1 MAKVQTASVRL
12 VLKRN
17 RSNENGD
24 NPIYLVVHWYGKK
37 ERSTGV
43 FIPEKYWNASK
54 EEIRKGYPNAIML
67 NHMIQEQ
74 KQRVIDKRNRYDIEG
89 KVYTPA
95 ILLEPDRVIIGNSY
109 HVLVENY
116 LIDRHL
122 GFSTERLYRYN
133 IRLLDKFFGRDDYII
148 EELNVGTIKR
158 FITSLNIADDTK
170 RTILGRIASIWNY
183 AIEKSIVSEKD
194 YPFRE
199 WVYTKQYKTGCRM
212 YYLDD
217 VNLVKIKD
225 WFINRCLNIEG
236 SLYSFKEGIEDRL
249 MERYSIEFT
258 GMFLLASFMLYGSS
272 PVDIA
277 LLRVDNCS
285 RVNVDGIDCWELNFK
300 RSKTRRPVK
309 VLLDRDNILTHIC
322 FEHFLRTAHLRG
334 GLIYPILKDGI
345 DVHERINSMNKFC
358 LYGNRN
364 AKDIARVINSATI
377 ESNVKNDKD
386 EPLIDVD
393 NFTLYSMRH
402 SFANKYLSQ
411 PGANVHA
418 LATLLARSPNTISQ
432 YIHQINTNKDILN
445 AAKDLL

>member
-17 RSNENGD
+17 RQNERGE
-24 NPIYLVVHWYGKK
+24 NPIYLVVHWHGKK
-37 ERSTGV
+37 ERSTGI
-43 FIPEKYWNASK
+43 FINEKYWNSVK

-67 NHMIQEQ
+67 NHMLQEQ
-74 KQRVIDKRNRYDIEG
+74 KQKVIDKRNRYDIEG
-89 KVYTPA
+89 KVYTPS
-95 ILLEPDRVIIGNSY
+95 ILLEPERVIVGNSY

-116 LIDRHL
+116 LVDRHL

-133 IRLLDKFFGRDDYII
+133 LRLLDKFFGRDDYII
-148 EELNVGTIKR
+148 NELTVGVIKR
-158 FITSLNIADDTK
+158 FIESLDIADDTK

-183 AIEKSIVSEKD
+183 AIERGICDEKD

-212 YYLDD
+212 YYLDEC
-217 VNLVKIKD
+217 NLRKLKE
-225 WFINRCLNIEG
+225 WFLSRCFNISG
-236 SLYSFKEGIEDRL
+236 GLYSFKDGMEDCL
-249 MERYSIEFT
+249 NERYSIEFT
-258 GMFLLASFMLYGSS
+258 AMFLLASFMLYGSS
-272 PVDIA
+272 PVDVA
-277 LLRVDNCS
+277 MLRVSNCS
-285 RVNVDGIDCWELNFK
+285 RVMVDGIDCWELNFK
-300 RSKTRRPVK
+300 RSKTRRSVK
-309 VLLDRDNILTHIC
+309 VLLDRSNVLTMLC
-322 FEHFLRTAHLRG
+322 FENYLRTAHLRG

-345 DVHERINSMNKFC
+345 DVHERINSMSKFC
-358 LYGNRN
+358 LYGNKN
-364 AKDIARVINSATI
+364 AKDIARVINAKTI
-377 ESNVKNDKD
+377 ESNVKSNLD

-393 NFTLYSMRH
+393 SFTLYSMRH